1 MIQPRPKRRGCSFMS
16 EFIKIE
22 FEFLSDEQKEILI
35 ALLSEMNYEGFEEEG
50 DLLKAYIPSKL
61 YNETD
66 LRNLTSAQQLSF
78 ALTELDNKNWN
89 QLWESSFHPVVVDHP
104 VLNKPWVGIR
114 AEFHQPLDNVE
125 HEIIITPRMSFGTGH
140 HVTTLMM
147 MQMMSELDFRE
158 KSVLDFG
165 TGTGILA
172 ILAERLGALRIVAV
186 DNDFQSIKNASE
198 NFISNHCKRIQ
209 LMQASSAE
217 GNSHYDIILSNIVK
231 SVIVGNFGAF
241 SRQLGDGGVV
251 LLSGLLEQ
259 DEDII
264 VKAAEKNG
272 LILSKK
278 ISKGNWLG
286 LQLSRD
292 LRGNY
297 VSN

>member
-1 MIQPRPKRRGCSFMS
+1 MNA
-16 EFIKIE
+16 FIKIE

-35 ALLSEMNYEGFEEEG
+35 ALLSELNYEGFEEEG
-50 DLLKAYIPSKL
+50 DLLKAYIPSTM

-66 LRNLTSAQQLSF
+66 LRNLVNAHRLSF
-78 ALTELDNKNWN
+78 KLTELENKNWN
-89 QLWESSFHPVVVDHP
+89 QLWESNFHPVIIDHP
-104 VLNKPWVGIR
+104 VANKPWVGIR
-114 AEFHQPLDNVE
+114 AEFHQPLKNVE

-147 MQMMSELDFRE
+147 MQMMSELDFKE

-172 ILAERLGALRIVAV
+172 ILAEHLGALEVLAV
-186 DNDFQSIKNASE
+186 DNDSQCIKNASE
-198 NFISNHCKRIQ
+198 NFISNNCKNIR
-209 LMQASSAE
+209 LSQASSAE
-217 GNSHYDIILSNIVK
+217 GSSRYDIIVSNIVK
-231 SVIVGNFGAF
+231 SVIVGNLGAF
-241 SRQLGDGGVV
+241 SRQLGDEGVL

-264 VKAAEKNG
+264 VKSAKKNG
-272 LILSKK
+272 LILKKK

-286 LQLSRD
+286 LQFSRD
-292 LRGNY
+292 LRVNY

>member
-1 MIQPRPKRRGCSFMS
+1 MN

-50 DLLKAYIPSKL
+50 DLLKAYIPTRL
-61 YNETD
+61 YNEPD
-66 LRNLTSAQQLSF
+66 LRNLASANELSF
-78 ALTELDNKNWN
+78 ALTELENKNWN
-89 QLWESSFHPVVVDHP
+89 QLWESNFHPVIINHP
-104 VLNKPWVGIR
+104 VANIPWVGIR

-147 MQMMSELDFRE
+147 MQMMSELNFKE

-172 ILAERLGALRIVAV
+172 ILAERLGALRVVAV
-186 DNDFQSIKNASE
+186 DNDSQSIKNASE
-198 NFISNHCKRIQ
+198 NFISNNCKKIQ
-209 LMQASSAE
+209 LIQASAAE
-217 GNSHYDIILSNIVK
+217 GSGHYDIIVSNIVK
-231 SVIVGNFGAF
+231 NVIVGNLGAF
-241 SRQLGDGGVV
+241 SRQLVDGGSL

-264 VKAAEKNG
+264 VKSAEKNG
-272 LILSKK
+272 LILNKK
-278 ISKGNWLG
+278 MSKGNWLG
-286 LQLSRD
+286 LQLNRD
-292 LRGNY
+292 LRVNY

>member
-78 ALTELDNKNWN
+78 ALTELDNKN
-89 QLWESSFHPVVVDHP
+89 HP

-251 LLSGLLEQ
+251 LLSGLLEH